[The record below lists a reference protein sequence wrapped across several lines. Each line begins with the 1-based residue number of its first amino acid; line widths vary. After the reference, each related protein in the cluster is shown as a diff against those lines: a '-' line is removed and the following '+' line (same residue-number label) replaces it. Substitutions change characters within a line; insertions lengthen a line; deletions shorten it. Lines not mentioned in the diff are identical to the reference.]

1 MIEALIAE
9 NANTEKASE
18 KAKAVKDHLM
28 QMQNDLANG
37 LRGLQEVQVE
47 AAKPRHFIDRDL

>member
-28 QMQNDLANG
+28 QMQNDLANS
-37 LRGLQEVQVE
+37 LRGMVELQVE